1 MANLL
6 GASWLTTVIGILGAI
21 LNVLTDIHTNG
32 SISIQT
38 IINSASL
45 LGLGAA
51 AKSYNVSGGPNK

>member
-6 GASWLTTVIGILGAI
+6 GASWLTTLIGILGAL
-21 LNVLTDIHTNG
+21 LNLLTDIHSTG

-38 IINSASL
+38 LINSASL

-51 AKSYNVSGGPNK
+51 AKSYNVSGR